1 MMIPKFDPENKLIII
16 PRSELR
22 NDGSIVINPRRDIY
36 SRWVDWL
43 YSNLQYDGKSVVC
56 RGGGLLPDGSR
67 QDSVTI
73 VKSGY
78 KIVCPDGCLKV
89 IIEEG
94 IMAEDGTSPFISDQS
109 KVLVERH
116 IKNKAFVSPLTYFA
130 TWILTMLG
138 LGIGI
143 AWILSNPKDYEP
155 YSVVVL
161 GVLAIIGNSRMK
173 YIPNKSVF
181 TTP

>member
-1 MMIPKFDPENKLIII
+1 MIPKFDPQNKLIII

-43 YSNLQYDGKSVVC
+43 SSNLQYDGKLVVC

-78 KIVCPDGCLKV
+78 KLFPDGCLGYNRR
-89 IIEEG
+89 G
-94 IMAEDGTSPFISDQS
+94 IMAEDGTSPFISNQS
-109 KVLVERH
+109 KFWL
-116 IKNKAFVSPLTYFA
+116 KGT
-130 TWILTMLG
+130 
-138 LGIGI
+138 
-143 AWILSNPKDYEP
+143 
-155 YSVVVL
+155 
-161 GVLAIIGNSRMK
+161 
-173 YIPNKSVF
+173 
-181 TTP
+181 